1 MVITYA
7 RQRMLYGRTTTNLPS
22 RFVDELPAES
32 VKRIGAPKPSYQ
44 QTEPRQYGSFGR
56 VSIYGDSYND
66 FSQIP
71 TRPKPQKDYSVHTA
85 PKPAPKVSF
94 AAGEMVQH
102 KAFGRGMILTVL
114 PMGNDALLEIA
125 FEKAVISPALRHS
138 LCWGCMEMSRRKR
151 RRRRI
156 LLIALLLVIT
166 GLILLTQLHLSPYI
180 RELARNQ
187 AVNAASNAIT
197 GSVSEMLRTGNTD
210 FSRVIVLEKDVQGN
224 ITALRTDM
232 GQVERMKIEVL
243 GALDGLIDQ
252 INTQQMGIPLGNL
265 LLPDLLAGT
274 GPVLPVK
281 AVSLTV
287 SNADFFSDFSEA
299 GINQTLQTLK
309 VKFTISLTILTTV
322 GYESVD
328 VDSDVMVAQTV
339 IVGRVPETYVNL
351 GHLTAAEGWDQYG
364 TETADRTA
372 DPGT

>member
-1 MVITYA
+1 
-7 RQRMLYGRTTTNLPS
+7 
-22 RFVDELPAES
+22 
-32 VKRIGAPKPSYQ
+32 
-44 QTEPRQYGSFGR
+44 
-56 VSIYGDSYND
+56 
-66 FSQIP
+66 
-71 TRPKPQKDYSVHTA
+71 
-85 PKPAPKVSF
+85 
-94 AAGEMVQH
+94 
-102 KAFGRGMILTVL
+102 
-114 PMGNDALLEIA
+114 
-125 FEKAVISPALRHS
+125 
-138 LCWGCMEMSRRKR
+138 MEMSRRKR

-243 GALDGLIDQ
+243 GALDGLID
-252 INTQQMGIPLGNL
+252 P
-265 LLPDLLAGT
+265 GT

>member
-1 MVITYA
+1 
-7 RQRMLYGRTTTNLPS
+7 
-22 RFVDELPAES
+22 
-32 VKRIGAPKPSYQ
+32 
-44 QTEPRQYGSFGR
+44 
-56 VSIYGDSYND
+56 
-66 FSQIP
+66 
-71 TRPKPQKDYSVHTA
+71 
-85 PKPAPKVSF
+85 
-94 AAGEMVQH
+94 
-102 KAFGRGMILTVL
+102 
-114 PMGNDALLEIA
+114 
-125 FEKAVISPALRHS
+125 
-138 LCWGCMEMSRRKR
+138 MEMSRRKR

-274 GPVLPVK
+274 GPVLPVRPS
-281 AVSLTV
+281 ASPCRMLTFSRIFQRPASTRPCRRSR
-287 SNADFFSDFSEA
+287 SNSPSA
-299 GINQTLQTLK
+299 
-309 VKFTISLTILTTV
+309 
-322 GYESVD
+322 
-328 VDSDVMVAQTV
+328 
-339 IVGRVPETYVNL
+339 
-351 GHLTAAEGWDQYG
+351 
-364 TETADRTA
+364 
-372 DPGT
+372 

>member
-1 MVITYA
+1 
-7 RQRMLYGRTTTNLPS
+7 
-22 RFVDELPAES
+22 
-32 VKRIGAPKPSYQ
+32 
-44 QTEPRQYGSFGR
+44 
-56 VSIYGDSYND
+56 
-66 FSQIP
+66 
-71 TRPKPQKDYSVHTA
+71 
-85 PKPAPKVSF
+85 
-94 AAGEMVQH
+94 
-102 KAFGRGMILTVL
+102 
-114 PMGNDALLEIA
+114 
-125 FEKAVISPALRHS
+125 
-138 LCWGCMEMSRRKR
+138 MSRRKR

-287 SNADFFSDFSEA
+287 ANADFFSDFSEA

-351 GHLTAAEGWDQYG
+351 GHLTTAEGWDQYG

-372 DPGT
+372 DPGA